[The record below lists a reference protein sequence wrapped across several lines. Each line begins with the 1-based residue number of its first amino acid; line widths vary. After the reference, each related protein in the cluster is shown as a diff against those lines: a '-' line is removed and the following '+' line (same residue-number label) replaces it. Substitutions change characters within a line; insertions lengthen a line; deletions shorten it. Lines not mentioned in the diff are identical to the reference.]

1 MATASEWFAG
11 ARPRT
16 LGAAVAPIAVGT
28 GVAASIDSVDALR
41 AGLALVVMVSAQVGA
56 NYANDYSDGIRGTDH
71 SRVGPVRL
79 VGQGLAAPALVR
91 TAALASLAV
100 SGVAGLALVAL
111 TGQWWLLAVG
121 AVALLAA
128 WLYTGGPRPYGYIGL
143 GEIFVFAFFGVVP
156 VVGTTY
162 VQALVIPTSAWVAS
176 LGVGALTCAVLV
188 ANNLRDIP
196 TDAASGKLTLAVRL
210 GDRTT
215 RIGYVA
221 LVVAAFA
228 ILVPLALPAGLGLTY
243 SWLAG
248 VALVLAVRPVRAVVG
263 GATGRELVPVL
274 QGTGLLV
281 LAYGLLLG
289 LGIALS

>member
-1 MATASEWFAG
+1 MATAIEWFAG

>member
-28 GVAASIDSVDALR
+28 GVAASLDSVDALR

-79 VGQGLAAPALVR
+79 VGQGLAAPVLVR

-100 SGVAGLALVAL
+100 SGIAGLTLVAL

-143 GEIFVFAFFGVVP
+143 GEVFVFAFFGVVP

-162 VQALVIPTSAWVAS
+162 VQTLVIPTSAWVAS

-196 TDAASGKLTLAVRL
+196 TDSATGKLTLAVRL

-228 ILVPLALPAGLGLTY
+228 VLVPLALPAGLGLTY
-243 SWLAG
+243 AWLAG
-248 VALVLAVRPVRAVVG
+248 LALVLAIRPVRAVVG